1 MLNRLFEKG
10 MVIRFLKKFSF
21 RFFDYDDEI
30 LIHLILKPKCEM
42 YYPNLDEDNSET
54 TIELGKFRLNYLSET
69 PSKDYS
75 IRTIECENLQ
85 VNTKLFI

>member
-10 MVIRFLKKFSF
+10 MVIRYISF
-21 RFFDYDDEI
+21 IYYDDVI

-54 TIELGKFRLNYLSET
+54 TIEFGKFRLNYLSET